1 MALRRVVPDGS
12 ATPMRG
18 KSATCRKVPIKNLSV
33 YDQEDVV
40 GDQDEKKTLPASLRL
55 AAHRR
60 GRATGSKLL
69 D

>member
-1 MALRRVVPDGS
+1 M
-12 ATPMRG
+12 TE
-18 KSATCRKVPIKNLSV
+18 
-33 YDQEDVV
+33 EDVV